1 MAIRLRDIIAPHEV
15 RDPAKL
21 AALVAAYQAG
31 AAVPPVVVIDWTGTD
46 DHDGAPP
53 SALSGSHRLAALC
66 EVHEGDTAADSLGVV
81 VLSGADLIDDLAGLA
96 EGDGTTARAAE
107 YALDEL
113 AALADDGGVDLSRLC
128 EVLISTGVLPAEAAS
143 ALEGQ

>member
-1 MAIRLRDIIAPHEV
+1 MPIRLRDIIAPHEV
-15 RDPAKL
+15 RDPAKF
-21 AALVAAYQAG
+21 AGLVTAYQTG
-31 AAVPPVVVIDWTGTD
+31 AAVPPVVVIDWEGTD

-53 SALSGSHRLAALC
+53 SALSGSHRLAAMC
-66 EVHEGDTAADSLGVV
+66 DVYDTDAAADSLGVIV
-81 VLSGADLIDDLAGLA
+81 VNGADLIDDLAGMA
-96 EGDGTTARAAE
+96 EGDGVTARAAE